1 MTARWYRFLPER
13 MDGVTSRRPRCRP
26 TSDLPAVRL
35 TGAAVA
41 GVSGQRR
48 QRLTSQETPQ
58 TPPLTSPNASI
69 RRRDQWFDLLRSG
82 GPEAGPDRPYR
93 RPARATALER
103 SRPRSLGLLTAV
115 VPRRG
120 PEVPS
125 THARRLNHVV
135 RVRDRGQYLAGRRHF
150 LGIDRRRDARLRPI
164 SAGASTA
171 SYRESVVA
179 RRPSAWSLARW

>member
-26 TSDLPAVRL
+26 ISALPAVRL

-69 RRRDQWFDLLRSG
+69 RRRDQLVRPSLVVWPWKLGLIGHTG
-82 GPEAGPDRPYR
+82 GPPDPL
-93 RPARATALER
+93 AL
-103 SRPRSLGLLTAV
+103 
-115 VPRRG
+115 
-120 PEVPS
+120 
-125 THARRLNHVV
+125 
-135 RVRDRGQYLAGRRHF
+135 
-150 LGIDRRRDARLRPI
+150 
-164 SAGASTA
+164 
-171 SYRESVVA
+171 
-179 RRPSAWSLARW
+179 